1 MRKSF
6 VLPSQGTMI
15 NANVTNLTTAR
26 GGVCFFVGA
35 LLQLLETNRE
45 NAGVNKN
52 AADDTRLSTTDLSH
66 LVEGQT

>member
-1 MRKSF
+1 
-6 VLPSQGTMI
+6 MI
-15 NANVTNLTTAR
+15 NANVTNLFTAL

-45 NAGVNKN
+45 NAALNKDTS
-52 AADDTRLSTTDLSH
+52 ADTIRNPTPDTSN